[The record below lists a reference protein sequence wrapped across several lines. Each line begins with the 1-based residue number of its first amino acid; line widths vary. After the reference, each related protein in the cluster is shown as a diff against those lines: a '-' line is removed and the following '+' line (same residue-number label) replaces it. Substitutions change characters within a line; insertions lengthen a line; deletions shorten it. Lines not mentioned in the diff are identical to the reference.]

1 MTAIESAPEQM
12 PAIETVYTPKSRP
25 RGFTF
30 GRFSPRAYW
39 DLLVALVS
47 SQVKIKYRYTFI
59 GIGWAI
65 VNPLLLM
72 FVYAYVFGSIFSA
85 ERANFRLFL
94 LAGLLPWQAFSGA
107 IGNAVG
113 SLVSE
118 SDLLKK
124 APFPSELLP
133 MAAVLS
139 SVVNFVIVFVFYAG
153 YLAIRGYDVI
163 GNVHWLVVAIVI
175 ETAFLMGVAL
185 ILSCLNVFFRDLEQ
199 LASFIVWMMFFL
211 TPIVYPLSR
220 LSSEQ
225 AAIVMHLNPMA
236 VVVTTI
242 QNALLKGHGPPMTPL
257 LSAIAIAAAVLGAG
271 WFIFRRY
278 QYELPKVL

>member
-1 MTAIESAPEQM
+1 MSAE
-12 PAIETVYTPKSRP
+12 PAVEAVYTPRSRP

-30 GRFSPRAYW
+30 GGFSPRSYW

-47 SQVKIKYRYTFI
+47 SQVKVKYRYTFI
-59 GIGWAI
+59 GLGWAL

-72 FVYAYVFGSIFSA
+72 FVYGYVFGEIFSV
-85 ERANFRLFL
+85 ERANYRLFL

-107 IGNAVG
+107 VSNAVG

-133 MAAVLS
+133 MASVLS
-139 SVVNFVIVFVFYAG
+139 AMISFFIVFVVYAG
-153 YLAIRGYDVI
+153 FLATRGYDVI
-163 GNVHWLVVAIVI
+163 GNAHWLILAIAI
-175 ETAFLMGVAL
+175 QTAFLMGISLA
-185 ILSCLNVFFRDLEQ
+185 LSCLNVFFRDLEQ
-199 LASFIVWMMFFL
+199 LTSFAVWMLFFL
-211 TPIVYPLSR
+211 TPIIYPLSR
-220 LSSEQ
+220 LG
-225 AAIVMHLNPMA
+225 ADRAGIVMHLNPMA

-242 QNALLKGHGPPMTPL
+242 QNALLKGHGPPTTPL
-257 LSAIAIAAAVLGAG
+257 LSAMAISAAVLGIG
-271 WFIFRRY
+271 WMIFRRY